1 MRRARIQVKPNIS
14 KAAKQQTP
22 VVSAPAPAP
31 APPPAPEA
39 ELEAPPP
46 TQRIP
51 EDVVM
56 ENQNPEEPPSESM
69 KSLHV
74 DVQGHKNH
82 VHFDDNVIDNEQIR
96 NHSMNAEG
104 IVSLSSPTSIN
115 NNNIQFATP
124 HAPGRLMTPR
134 SRNVSMCEDES
145 ILQPKPAREK
155 KRFSGKEELDTKTWK
170 MSDLTRWNP
179 RNEQTSFKRERRSS
193 TSSTIITKS
202 ELGDF
207 DSPAAPRVNAPQVK
221 IGLDG
226 RLVIDESSLV
236 MQSAQITHESMWETV
251 EEGRMGS
258 KITSMSFRTKI
269 FRKPNFWSEK
279 ETDLFYEVLQCT
291 GQDFGLMH
299 HYLPQRSRPELKA
312 KYNREERQNWGRL
325 LKAISHPVR
334 LDGDLEVRIAKFM
347 AEMEEEKNEKKA
359 KSDWEKT
366 EEKRIREESRL
377 QKAAEKNE
385 DKQKKMQARELVK
398 KARDLEKDA
407 RIAAKLNL
415 KANEKAE
422 KEAKARELSETREA
436 EKEAKLKERQ
446 DAKVMALEAKRIA
459 IEARNIIKESRK
471 VENLMKKEAKIQAE
485 SHNLEREAERIIR
498 RLIQESQREERR
510 AAKDRRTPKKKSP
523 NTPSTSSP
531 AAPSAPND
539 TVDPMETGGETHES
553 DEESSESP
561 ESSDGEAVSKD
572 TARREKA
579 RMKEERRSLEPRSEK
594 KPVYVTKHDIKYSEV
609 EITQTVSIALANNG
623 RIFDSAD
630 EDDDEVRQNPQEGSA
645 PPKTSDD
652 PAPPEEKEDPKVD
665 DSVPG
670 PSPKPSTSSSPPVI
684 APKKPS
690 RRVKKTPV
698 KIPKTPEKETPEKK
712 TPEKKASEEKKMEE
726 EEPVP
731 QAVFDVIEE
740 LVKNKNRNSEV
751 DGADGGDKMEEEKK
765 DEEKKNEEEE
775 EDSEEPPKKMA
786 RVEETPDASI
796 IDVVGSDS
804 KEGSPMDTDEIIDV
818 VTVDSN
824 EESSQ
829 PSSSSSIPSTSQQA
843 PPTTSSSAPRSLATR
858 TVKRPVTWVTKPKK
872 E

>member
-22 VVSAPAPAP
+22 VVSAPAPVP

-39 ELEAPPP
+39 ELEAPPL

-96 NHSMNAEG
+96 NHSMDTGG

-202 ELGDF
+202 EMGDF

-325 LKAISHPVR
+325 LKVNLSRRTLLYLYFQAISHPVR

-523 NTPSTSSP
+523 NTPGTSSP

-539 TVDPMETGGETHES
+539 TVDPMETGGETHDS
-553 DEESSESP
+553 EESSESP

-594 KPVYVTKHDIKYSEV
+594 KPVYVTKQGMVVFIC
-609 EITQTVSIALANNG
+609 VSLFSILFLQMSNI
-623 RIFDSAD
+623 RKWKSL
-630 EDDDEVRQNPQEGSA
+630 
-645 PPKTSDD
+645 KL
-652 PAPPEEKEDPKVD
+652 
-665 DSVPG
+665 
-670 PSPKPSTSSSPPVI
+670 SPLLSPTTDVFSI
-684 APKKPS
+684 VLM
-690 RRVKKTPV
+690 RMTM
-698 KIPKTPEKETPEKK
+698 
-712 TPEKKASEEKKMEE
+712 ASEEKKVEE

-751 DGADGGDKMEEEKK
+751 DGADGGEKMEEEKK
-765 DEEKKNEEEE
+765 DEEKKDEEKEE
-775 EDSEEPPKKMA
+775 EDSKEPPKKMA